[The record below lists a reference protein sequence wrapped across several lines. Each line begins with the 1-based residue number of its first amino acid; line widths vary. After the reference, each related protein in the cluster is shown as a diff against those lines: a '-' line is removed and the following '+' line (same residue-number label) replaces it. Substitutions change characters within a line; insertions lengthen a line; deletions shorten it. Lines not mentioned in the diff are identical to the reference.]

1 MATRDTQSERVGST
15 VTGTDGI
22 SERQAPGDPADHADE
37 FANFNR
43 LSTLFLLGACL
54 GFAVAIVGFAVGA
67 FYVILSGSCI
77 TLAMTLLW
85 VTSGV
90 PPLVRTIRDWSR
102 ARRVAKERRGSA
114 K

>member
-1 MATRDTQSERVGST
+1 MAMRDTQSERVGST
-15 VTGTDGI
+15 VTGTVGI
-22 SERQAPGDPADHADE
+22 SERQAPDDPADHEGE
-37 FANFNR
+37 FAIFNR

-54 GFAVAIVGFAVGA
+54 GFAVAVVGFAAGA
-67 FYVILSGSCI
+67 FYVVLSGSCI

-90 PPLVRTIRDWSR
+90 PPLVRTIRDWSS
-102 ARRVAKERRGSA
+102 ARRMAKKRRGSA